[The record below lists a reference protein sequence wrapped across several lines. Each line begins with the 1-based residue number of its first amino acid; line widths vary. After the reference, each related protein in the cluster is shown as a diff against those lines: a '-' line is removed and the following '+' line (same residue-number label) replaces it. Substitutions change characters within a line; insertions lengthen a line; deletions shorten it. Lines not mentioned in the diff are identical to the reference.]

1 MQAEQEICIRMGKRI
16 RQLRRNRGMRQIDLT
31 EKADISVTHLSDLE
45 NGRREIG
52 LIMIHRLAN
61 AFDVHPADLLK

>member
-1 MQAEQEICIRMGKRI
+1 MQPEHEICIRVGKRI

-52 LIMIHRLAN
+52 LLMIEKLAK